1 MNKSWIFNSY
11 FYQIEPSRLRITLVV
26 RRACKLDDEIG
37 FCHHRVNLRIASEIR
52 HAWFNIDA
60 LN

>member
-1 MNKSWIFNSY
+1 MQFAFLTPIST
-11 FYQIEPSRLRITLVV
+11 RLSLLGLRLTLVV
-26 RRACKLDDEIG
+26 RRACELDDEIG
-37 FCHHRVNLRIASEIR
+37 FCHHREFLRFASEIR

>member
-26 RRACKLDDEIG
+26 RRVCKLDDEIG
-37 FCHHRVNLRIASEIR
+37 FCHHREILRIASEIR

>member
-1 MNKSWIFNSY
+1 MNTIWIFNSY
-11 FYQIEPSRLRITLVV
+11 FYQIEPSGRCLTLIV
-26 RRACKLDDEIG
+26 RRACELEDEIG
-37 FCHHRVNLRIASEIR
+37 FCHHREFLRFVGEIR

>member
-1 MNKSWIFNSY
+1 MNAIWIFNSY
-11 FYQIEPSRLRITLVV
+11 FYQIEPSRLRLTLVV
-26 RRACKLDDEIG
+26 RRACELDEEIG
-37 FCHHRVNLRIASEIR
+37 FCHHREFLCIASEIR